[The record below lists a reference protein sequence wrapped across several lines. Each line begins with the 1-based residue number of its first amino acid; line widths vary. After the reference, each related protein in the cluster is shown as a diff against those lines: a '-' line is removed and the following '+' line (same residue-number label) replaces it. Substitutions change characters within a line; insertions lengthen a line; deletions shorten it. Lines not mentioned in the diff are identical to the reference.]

1 MKRAVITSPLGNIAI
16 EEEDGRI
23 TAIQFT
29 SEALNPAETPV
40 LSNACTEL
48 CDYFEGKR
56 TDFSFDLN
64 PGGTDFQ
71 VTVWEELQK
80 IPFGQTISYQ
90 ELANRL
96 GDPKCIR
103 AAATA
108 NGKNPIAIVIP
119 CHRVIGSDGSMT
131 GYASGI
137 EKKKELL
144 KLEGAA
150 VMNQLNMF

>member
-1 MKRAVITSPLGNIAI
+1 MRDSFPTKRN
-16 EEEDGRI
+16 
-23 TAIQFT
+23 
-29 SEALNPAETPV
+29 
-40 LSNACTEL
+40 
-48 CDYFEGKR
+48 
-56 TDFSFDLN
+56 DFSFILS
-64 PGGTDFQ
+64 PTGTDFQ
-71 VTVWEELQK
+71 LKVWEELQR
-80 IPFGQTISYQ
+80 IPFGQTISYL

-108 NGKNPIAIVIP
+108 NGKNPLAIAIP

-137 EKKKELL
+137 EKKKALL